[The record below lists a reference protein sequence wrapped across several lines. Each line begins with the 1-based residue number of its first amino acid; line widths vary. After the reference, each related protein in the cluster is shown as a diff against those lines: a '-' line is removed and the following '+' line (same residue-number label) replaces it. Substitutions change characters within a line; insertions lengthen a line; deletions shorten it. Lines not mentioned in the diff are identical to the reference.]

1 MNDIYSSSVLSSGP
15 LPPRTA
21 VVVGAS
27 LAGMLAAHALSRRFD
42 RVIVLERGEVVSG
55 VEPRR
60 AVPQERH
67 VHMLLQRG
75 KNVLEAMI
83 PGFLEELERRG
94 AVVADASR
102 DVQLYHRDR
111 WKQRFETGI
120 QTHYCTRGLID
131 HVIRERLRENPKIE
145 IRSDTRITSLV
156 RSETKLAVI
165 GVHAI
170 TGGQPDQVLGD
181 LVIDASGRGS
191 QASRWLEELGCP
203 AVRVSEVT
211 SKLGYGTRVY
221 QRRREYD
228 HDWKAMMVM
237 PTPPASRRMGVLSP
251 VEGDRWMV
259 TTGGWLGE
267 CPGPS
272 EAEFLAF
279 LQSLPDPAIY
289 DVVRDATPLS
299 DVSIYRMPGGIR
311 RHYEELSAWPAGFLV
326 IGDALCSLNPIYGQ
340 GMTVGALEVEE
351 LGSGVDAW
359 LAAGATAEATRALQ
373 RRIAAHVDVPW
384 QMAEAEDLRFPEVAG
399 ARTWK
404 LKLQHSYGAMVAEAS
419 SVDEVVCKR
428 LLEVINLVEPPARL
442 MTPQIQARVLTTAA
456 RLRWSP
462 PPARP
467 ADLARDRSA
476 TTPP

>member
-1 MNDIYSSSVLSSGP
+1 MTGPSSSSILSSD
-15 LPPRTA
+15 LPQPRTA
-21 VVVGAS
+21 VVIGAS
-27 LAGMLAAHALSRRFD
+27 LAGMLAAHVLSRRFD

-60 AVPQERH
+60 SVPQERH

-111 WKQRFETGI
+111 WKRRFETGI
-120 QTHYCTRGLID
+120 QTHYCTRALID
-131 HVIRERLRENPKIE
+131 HVIRERLRENPNIE
-145 IRSDTRITSLV
+145 LRSDTRITSLV
-156 RSETKLAVI
+156 RTATKVAVA
-165 GVHAI
+165 GVNAVVAGRPEQI
-170 TGGQPDQVLGD
+170 LGD

-221 QRRREYD
+221 QRPRERG
-228 HDWKAMMVM
+228 HDWKAMVVM
-237 PTPPASRRMGVLSP
+237 PTPPLSRRMGVLSP

-267 CPGPS
+267 CPGPT
-272 EAEFLAF
+272 EEEFLEF
-279 LQSLPDPAIY
+279 LKSLPDPAIY
-289 DVVRDATPLS
+289 DVVRDAVPLS
-299 DVSIYRMPGGIR
+299 DVSIYRMPGGVR
-311 RHYEELSAWPAGFLV
+311 RHYEELARWPGRFLV
-326 IGDALCSLNPIYGQ
+326 IGDAMCSLNPIYGQ
-340 GMTVGALEVEE
+340 GMTVSALEVEE
-351 LGSGVDAW
+351 LGSGIDAL
-359 LAAGATAEATRALQ
+359 LASGSTPEATRALQ
-373 RRIAAHVDVPW
+373 RRIATHVDVPW
-384 QMAEAEDLRFPEVAG
+384 QMAASEDLRFPEVAG
-399 ARTWK
+399 PRGWK

-428 LLEVINLVEPPARL
+428 LLQVINLVESPACL
-442 MTPQIQARVLTTAA
+442 MAPHIQARVLTTAA
-456 RLRWSP
+456 RLRWSAP
-462 PPARP
+462 PPRP
-467 ADLARDRSA
+467 RDLGV